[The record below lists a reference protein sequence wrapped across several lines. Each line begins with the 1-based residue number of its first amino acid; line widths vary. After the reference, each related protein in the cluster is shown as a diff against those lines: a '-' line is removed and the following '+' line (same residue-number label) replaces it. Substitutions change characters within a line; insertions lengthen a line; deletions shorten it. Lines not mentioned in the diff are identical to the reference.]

1 MRRTQRASW
10 DTQTDDALFSKRKGS
25 GRALILIDIM
35 AEPLTV
41 IYIYTNT
48 PNARDDNTFFFAPSL
63 NTIDNSDFGKMKTN
77 YPKWNKLRIRYYAS
91 SPSSPSFIIIFRC
104 FSSLLR
110 FLFLAFIFNRTKQ
123 NKIKVCGPSARHNV
137 FLLAYYYNALVF
149 FFRLPTM
156 AGKKIR

>member
-48 PNARDDNTFFFAPSL
+48 PNARDDNTFFFCPISEHHRQQRL
-63 NTIDNSDFGKMKTN
+63 CGKMKTN

-91 SPSSPSFIIIFRC
+91 SSSSPSFIIIFRC

-137 FLLAYYYNALVF
+137 FLLAYYYNALF
-149 FFRLPTM
+149 FFRLHPQWLE
-156 AGKKIR
+156 KK